1 MDDKKIIDGSKIS
14 KQILAEI
21 KEEINK
27 TGLKPGLALILVG
40 NDPGSE
46 VYVNMKAKRC
56 AEMGYYSVVE
66 RLPES
71 TSEKELLSKI
81 SGFNNDERIHG
92 ILVQSPFPKH
102 INEMNVF
109 EAIDYR
115 KDVDGFNPVNAGR
128 LIIGEKCFVPCTPL
142 GIIELLKRYNIETE
156 GKNAVVIGRS
166 NLVGKPIT
174 NLLIQKNRFANAT
187 VTLCHSRTAD
197 ITQHTKNAD
206 IIIAAIG
213 RAKFLKSEMIKE
225 GCIIIDVGINKI
237 EDASLPKGYRLVGDV
252 DFDDCYAKASMI
264 TPVPGGVG
272 PMTIAMLLKNT
283 FDSAAKNIYP

>member
-142 GIIELLKRYNIETE
+142 GIIELLKRYSIETE

>member
-1 MDDKKIIDGSKIS
+1 MDKIIDGSKVS
-14 KQILAEI
+14 RQILNEI
-21 KEEINK
+21 KNSLQT

-66 RLPES
+66 RLPET
-71 TSEKELLSKI
+71 TSEEKLLSRI
-81 SGFNNDERIHG
+81 EAFNHDEKIHG
-92 ILVQSPFPKH
+92 ILVQSPFPEH
-102 INEMNVF
+102 INELKVF

-128 LIIGEKCFVPCTPL
+128 LILGEKCFVPCTPL
-142 GIIELLKRYNIETE
+142 GIMELIKRYRIETE

-166 NLVGKPIT
+166 NLVGKPIL
-174 NLLIQKNRFANAT
+174 NLLIQKNDHANAT

-197 ITQHTKNAD
+197 VSEYTKNAD

-213 RAKFLKSEMIKE
+213 RQGFLNGNMIRE
-225 GCIIIDVGINKI
+225 GCVIIDVGINKI
-237 EDASLPKGYRLVGDV
+237 EDSSQPKGYRITGDV
-252 DFDDCYAKASMI
+252 DFDSCLPKASMI

-283 FDSAAKNIYP
+283 FDSAAKNIYS

>member
-56 AEMGYYSVVE
+56 AEMGYYSIVE

-71 TSEKELLSKI
+71 TPEKELLSKI

-102 INEMNVF
+102 INEMKVF

-142 GIIELLKRYNIETE
+142 GIIELLKRYSIETE

>member
-1 MDDKKIIDGSKIS
+1 LDNKKIIDGSKIS

-21 KEEINK
+21 KEEMNK

-56 AEMGYYSVVE
+56 AEMRYYSVIE

-71 TSEKELLSKI
+71 TSENELLSKI
-81 SGFNNDERIHG
+81 SGFNKDERIHG

-102 INEMNVF
+102 INEMKVF
-109 EAIDYR
+109 EAIDHR

-142 GIIELLKRYNIETE
+142 GIIELLKRYNIGTD

-166 NLVGKPIT
+166 NLVGKPIA

-197 ITQHTKNAD
+197 LSGYTKNAD

-213 RAKFLKSEMIKE
+213 RAKFLKGEMIKE

-237 EDASLPKGYRLVGDV
+237 DDSSLPKGYRLVGDV

>member
-56 AEMGYYSVVE
+56 AEMGYYSIVE

>member
-1 MDDKKIIDGSKIS
+1 LDDKKIIDGSKIS

-56 AEMGYYSVVE
+56 AEMGYYSIVE

-71 TSEKELLSKI
+71 TPEKELLSKI

-102 INEMNVF
+102 INEMKVF

>member
-1 MDDKKIIDGSKIS
+1 LDDKKIIDGSKIS

-56 AEMGYYSVVE
+56 AEMGYYSIVE

-71 TSEKELLSKI
+71 TPEKELLSKI

-102 INEMNVF
+102 INEMKVF

-142 GIIELLKRYNIETE
+142 GIIELLKRYSIETE